1 MEEPPLDEYCKKILS
16 ILLLLRKKTRFNE
29 LYRFL
34 NQHGVKIS
42 KPTLSEKL
50 KRLTKLEILV
60 RQEEG
65 TQKVTYRINFER
77 FEKLDENSKRT
88 QELVTRH
95 YQQEKMYKSL
105 PVGRKIDLFHTITIL
120 QSLMLL
126 KLEILSISHPDKKFE
141 YSLSHYSTVQ
151 HFGTIKTLLLDN
163 IRDNPEELEQAIKEL
178 EDLNNRYMKIFFKPK
193 KP

>member
-1 MEEPPLDEYCKKILS
+1 MEEPPLDEYCKKILA

-42 KPTLSEKL
+42 KPTLSEHL
-50 KRLTKLEILV
+50 KHLTKLKILV
-60 RQEEG
+60 RRKEG
-65 TQKVTYRINFER
+65 IQKVTYRINFER
-77 FEKLDENSKRT
+77 FEKLDESSELT
-88 QELVTRH
+88 QDIVTRH
-95 YQQEKMYKSL
+95 FQQEKMYKSL
-105 PVGRKIDLFHTITIL
+105 PVSRKIDLFHTLTIL

-126 KLEILSISHPDKKFE
+126 KLEILSISNPDKKFE

-151 HFGTIKTLLLDN
+151 HFGTIRTWLLDN
-163 IRDNPEELEQAIKEL
+163 LRENPEELEQATKEL
-178 EDLNNRYMKIFFKPK
+178 IDVTDRYMGILFEPK